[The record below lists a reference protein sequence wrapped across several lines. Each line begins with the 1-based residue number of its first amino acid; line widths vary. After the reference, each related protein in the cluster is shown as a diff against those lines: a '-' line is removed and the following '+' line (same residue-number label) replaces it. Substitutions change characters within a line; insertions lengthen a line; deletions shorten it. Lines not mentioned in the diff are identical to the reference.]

1 MVKTATRIEDYDLRN
16 TFLKINTNSAHI
28 YSSPDLK
35 SPIKKTLFRNSR
47 ISCDLSN
54 IKNNFVKMNFDDGF
68 INMSHVRRNHEKTD
82 FVDIAKSYVG
92 TSYKWGGRTILGI
105 DCSGL
110 VQTSLNAVDYECPRD
125 STQQCEVLGE
135 NIDIKA
141 DISSLRRGDII
152 FWEGHVAIYIET
164 NKIVHSNMTSMDV
177 RVENFRKI
185 KERLDKEDNHIKS
198 VARMIPELIYM

>member
-1 MVKTATRIEDYDLRN
+1 MVKTATRIEDYNFGN
-16 TFLKINTNSAHI
+16 TFLKINTNSANI

-47 ISCDLSN
+47 ISCDMSN
-54 IKNNFVKMNFDDGF
+54 TKNNFVKMNFEDGF
-68 INMSHVRRNHEKTD
+68 MNMSHVRRNHEKTD

-92 TSYKWGGRTILGI
+92 TPYKWGGRTILGI

-110 VQTSLNAVDYECPRD
+110 VQTSLNAVGQECPRD
-125 STQQCEVLGE
+125 SIQQCEQFCGTTD
-135 NIDIKA
+135 IDPE
-141 DISSLRRGDII
+141 ISNLRRGDII

>member
-1 MVKTATRIEDYDLRN
+1 MAKTATRIEDYDLRN

-54 IKNNFVKMNFDDGF
+54 IKNNFVKMNFEDGF

-125 STQQCEVLGE
+125 STQQCEVLVE

-198 VARMIPELIYM
+198 VARMIPEYIYM

>member
-1 MVKTATRIEDYDLRN
+1 MAKTATRIEDYDLRN

-54 IKNNFVKMNFDDGF
+54 IKNNFVKMNFEDEF

-92 TSYKWGGRTILGI
+92 TPYKWGGRTILGI

-110 VQTSLNAVDYECPRD
+110 VQTSLNAVDRECPRD
-125 STQQCEVLGE
+125 SIHQCEQFCKTT
-135 NIDIKA
+135 DIEA
-141 DISSLRRGDII
+141 EISNLQRGDII

-164 NKIVHSNMTSMDV
+164 NKIIHSNMTSMDV
-177 RVENFRKI
+177 RIENFRRI
-185 KERLDKEDNHIKS
+185 RERLDKEDNQIRS
-198 VARMIPELIYM
+198 VARMIPRYIYM

>member
-92 TSYKWGGRTILGI
+92 TPYKWGGRTILGI

-110 VQTSLNAVDYECPRD
+110 VQTSLNAVGQECPRD
-125 STQQCEVLGE
+125 SIQQCEQFCGTTD
-135 NIDIKA
+135 IDPE
-141 DISSLRRGDII
+141 ISNLRRGDII

-164 NKIVHSNMTSMDV
+164 NKIIHSNMTSMDV
-177 RVENFRKI
+177 RIENFKKI
-185 KERLDKEDNHIKS
+185 KERLDKEDNHIIS
-198 VARMIPELIYM
+198 VARMIPRYIYM

>member
-1 MVKTATRIEDYDLRN
+1 MAKTATRIEDYNLRN

-35 SPIKKTLFRNSR
+35 SPIKKTLFRNSK

-54 IKNNFVKMNFDDGF
+54 IKNNFVKMNFEDGF

-125 STQQCEVLGE
+125 STQQCEVLVE

-198 VARMIPELIYM
+198 VARMIPEYIYM